1 MKSGAKMPGEDRG
14 YHHGDLRRHLIEV
27 GERLLEEAGVEGFTL
42 RECARRAGVSP
53 SAPSHHFGNV
63 TGLLTAIATVGFAG
77 LADAMEAALAG
88 SGDEPGSRLRAIGG
102 AYIRYAVAHPAR
114 FRVAFGHLPL
124 DGDDPAL
131 REAGG
136 RSLGILKREVRAVLG
151 GRGGEEGDRAFD
163 AAVAFCWSA
172 VHGYAGLLIDGQLRV
187 VDPSLS
193 HEDYIGEIAER
204 AGDLMIRPFVEGPP
218 APPARRPARRK

>member
-1 MKSGAKMPGEDRG
+1 MAEGGRG

-63 TGLLTAIATVGFAG
+63 TGLLTAIATVGFEG

-88 SGDEPGSRLRAIGG
+88 SGDGPGARLRAIGG

-114 FRVAFGHLPL
+114 FRVAFGQMPL
-124 DGDDPAL
+124 DQDDPAL
-131 REAGG
+131 HDAGA
-136 RSLGILKREVRAVLG
+136 RSLGILKRELRAILG
-151 GRGGEEGDRAFD
+151 GPGGDEGDRAFD
-163 AAVAFCWSA
+163 ATAAFCWSA
-172 VHGYAGLLIDGQLRV
+172 VHGYARLLIDGQLEA
-187 VDPSLS
+187 VDPALG
-193 HEDYIGEIAER
+193 HEDYLGDIADR
-204 AGDLMIRPFVEGPP
+204 AVELMVRSLVHCPQAAR
-218 APPARRPARRK
+218 APRSRRRK